1 MRKSWLICSLLLVVV
16 FQATAQFVN
25 QGTFYIGANT
35 PVSTVQSFTNTG
47 MLINNGR
54 MVFQA
59 NLTNTNTFS
68 STQGAIYL
76 GGTTSQ
82 TITSP
87 MAITVSSL
95 TISNTASGT
104 AVYLQTPLWVTQS
117 ASFSAGIVQT
127 DATNLLVFADNAQ
140 SNGVSNTA
148 HVTGPVRKTG
158 DDSFTFPLGNGTAS
172 RPVQLTVLGSPA
184 DVYTARYMQ
193 GTPPDNSSLLC
204 LSAISGQEYWQI
216 DHTTGSGSA
225 VVGLPN
231 QNVATSNLSLN
242 SPTLR
247 VAGYNGSQWTALS
260 LAQNGGISSGFVIS
274 DGATNLSG
282 MFTLANA
289 FDVPGITVQPPS
301 GTLVCTG
308 TNLTVPVTVTGTN
321 GSTTYQWYKDGVSLS
336 TQTSA
341 TLTLTSLSATSGSSY
356 SLVITSGCSSVTST
370 AFSLTVS
377 EAVAILQQ
385 PAAGTALCTGQS
397 LSLPV
402 SVSGAGAGYLWYRN
416 GNPLNTQSGATLT
429 LNPLVL
435 NDDGL
440 YLLVI
445 TGGCNSVTTNAFSLS
460 VNQTPT
466 VTVSPAST
474 TISGGQSVTLSA
486 QGAAGF
492 LWSTNAATSSIAVSP
507 TQPTTYTVT
516 GTSNGCSASATAT
529 VTVDCIQITAQVIS
543 TTVLSTLGPGN
554 CAVQLS
560 GRGTG
565 TSFVTQGPGGYIFS
579 TVYRQPGTYSLAAAN
594 ITKPGM
600 YSFTASFR
608 NACGYESTDSR
619 TFIVGGTACQ

>member
-1 MRKSWLICSLLLVVV
+1 MKHFLLFFCLLLLPAV
-16 FQATAQFVN
+16 QAVAQVVN
-25 QGTFYIGANT
+25 QGILYIGNT
-35 PVSTVQSFTNTG
+35 GIVSSGESLTNTG
-47 MLINNGR
+47 QLTLNGQLALKAS
-54 MVFQA
+54 FTDA
-59 NLTNTNTFS
+59 GSLTS
-68 STQGAIYL
+68 AQGQLRLY
-76 GGTTSQ
+76 GTTSQ
-82 TITSP
+82 TLTSP
-87 MAITVSSL
+87 TAITVSSL
-95 TISNTASGT
+95 TVSNSASGT

-117 ASFSAGIVQT
+117 ASFSTGIVKT

-140 SNGVSNTA
+140 SSGVSNAA
-148 HVTGPVRKTG
+148 HVAGPVRKIG

-172 RPVQLTVLGSPA
+172 RPAQLTVQGSTT
-184 DVYTARYMQ
+184 DTYTAHYVQ
-193 GTPPDNSSLLC
+193 NVPPNNSSLLC

-247 VAGYNGSQWTALS
+247 VAVYTGSQWTALS
-260 LAQNGGISSGFVIS
+260 RERNGGITGNVVVS

-282 MFTLANA
+282 LFTLANA
-289 FDVPGITVQPPS
+289 FDVPGITGQLPS
-301 GTLVCTG
+301 GTLVCAG

-341 TLTLTSLSATSGSSY
+341 TLNLTSLSVASGGSY
-356 SLVITSGCSSVTST
+356 SLVITGGCSSITST

-385 PAAGTALCTGQS
+385 PIAGTALCTGQR

-402 SVSGAGAGYLWYRN
+402 SVSGAGASYLWYKN
-416 GNPLNTQSGATLT
+416 GNPLNTQTGATLT
-429 LNPLVL
+429 LNPLTL
-435 NDDGL
+435 TDAGS
-440 YLLVI
+440 YALVI
-445 TGGCNSVTTNAFSLS
+445 TGGCNSVTANAFSLS
-460 VNQTPT
+460 VNQTPV

-486 QGAAGF
+486 QGADSF
-492 LWSTNAATSSIAVSP
+492 LWSTNATSTSIVVSP

-516 GTSNGCSASATAT
+516 GTSNGCPAFATAA
-529 VTVDCIQITAQVIS
+529 VTVNCTQVTAQANAI
-543 TTVLSTLGPGN
+543 TITGTLGPGN

-560 GRGTG
+560 GSGTG

-579 TVYRQPGTYSLAAAN
+579 TVYRKPGTYTLSPLN
-594 ITKPGM
+594 ITKPGT
-600 YSFTASFR
+600 YTFTASFR
-608 NACGYESTDSR
+608 NACGYESTDTR
-619 TFIVGGTACQ
+619 TFIVGGTACP